1 MEMPYENSMFYR
13 LHNWEISHTNDYV
26 TFWVCKNCSAMR
38 EEYHGK

>member
-1 MEMPYENSMFYR
+1 MKILCFIG

-26 TFWVCKNCSAMR
+26 TFWVCKHCSAMR